1 MQKTFEPHRLT
12 QLATAGSN
20 SRRKVDMRALIPSV
34 SVRELDAKAAAR
46 EAVVQVSGYFYA
58 VDLGLDVRPRSHYVG
73 KDKRCSCPL
82 GPDCPAV
89 PAVVTYLRKGGL
101 RAPDPPHGYY
111 PLAPERCP
119 VCGAPAYFEPKLSS
133 KRRGAGWGCSKA
145 GEKHYWRDRTRI
157 LKEAFAANPWRFPPV
172 VVRAGEQLNA
182 WDGILPG
189 DIVLSPGLLRADI
202 ISS

>member
-1 MQKTFEPHRLT
+1 MKALAQPISIREIDIKTVTHD
-12 QLATAGSN
+12 AT
-20 SRRKVDMRALIPSV
+20 V
-34 SVRELDAKAAAR
+34 S
-46 EAVVQVSGYFYA
+46 VSGYFYA
-58 VDLGLDVRPRSHYVG
+58 VDLGPDVRPRSHYVG

-89 PAVVTYLRKGGL
+89 SVVAAYLRKGGQ

-133 KRRGAGWGCSKA
+133 QRRGAGWGCSKT

-157 LKEAFAANPWRFPPV
+157 IKEALAANPWRFPPV

-189 DIVLSPGLLRADI
+189 DSVLYPGLLRADI
-202 ISS
+202 IST

>member
-34 SVRELDAKAAAR
+34 SVRELDPKIAAR

-58 VDLGLDVRPRSHYVG
+58 VDLGPDVRPRSHYVG

-82 GPDCPAV
+82 GPDCQAV

-189 DIVLSPGLLRADI
+189 DIVLYPGLLRADI

>member
-20 SRRKVDMRALIPSV
+20 SRRKVDMRDLIPSV
-34 SVRELDAKAAAR
+34 SVRELDPKIAAR

-58 VDLGLDVRPRSHYVG
+58 VDLGLDMRPRSHYVG

>member
-1 MQKTFEPHRLT
+1 MKALT
-12 QLATAGSN
+12 Q
-20 SRRKVDMRALIPSV
+20 PV
-34 SVRELDAKAAAR
+34 SIRELDLNTAMR

-58 VDLGLDVRPRSHYVG
+58 VDLGPDVRPRSHYVG

-89 PAVVTYLRKGGL
+89 PVVAAYLRKGGQ
-101 RAPDPPHGYY
+101 RAPDPPHGFY
-111 PLAPERCP
+111 PIAPERCP

-133 KRRGAGWGCSKA
+133 QRRGAGWGCSKA

-157 LKEAFAANPWRFPPV
+157 LKEALAANPWRFPPV
-172 VVRAGEQLNA
+172 VVRSGEQLNA

-189 DIVLSPGLLRADI
+189 DSVLYPGLLRADI
-202 ISS
+202 IST

>member
-20 SRRKVDMRALIPSV
+20 SRRKVDMRDLIPSV